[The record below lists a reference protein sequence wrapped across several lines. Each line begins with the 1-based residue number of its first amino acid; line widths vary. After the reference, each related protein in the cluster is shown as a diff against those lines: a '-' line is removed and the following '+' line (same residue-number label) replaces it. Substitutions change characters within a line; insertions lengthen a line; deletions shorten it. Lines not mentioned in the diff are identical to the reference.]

1 MYIAISRGG
10 AMVAH
15 QTLNLVLLVRFQ
27 TPQPKRIWPPLFD
40 AVKGGGEVHKKCR
53 CFFKRFAA
61 LVAALFISFSLP
73 VSALASSDTEAEM
86 PSLDDFYSHHGSWFV
101 WRKFVY
107 FGVDC
112 IELLCSPIVVSG
124 SSYTLPHS
132 VSYSTNAFDVSYLAN
147 DSGKAYDY
155 ACAFPYPLSGAS
167 GLWSEL
173 PSFPIGSSFSPQ
185 SSVVRVYSKSAQS
198 SGTYGFL
205 TSSFSRSDRILSF
218 GNTAGSSSG
227 SSTDTLDSFT
237 FSSPFYSYPFAI
249 RQSTSSS
256 SSGYVLQGGSS
267 SFIVPPYSYT
277 DAWSISLNTNRY
289 LLGTNSFVP
298 YPSGYTI
305 PSSDIGIVFV
315 KKPSSSPVYSA
326 SSFDTTSSFAFSL
339 LVPVSLL
346 PDVKLGDWLSDSPED
361 LQDAITNQFGI
372 DSGTLQD
379 SKDNLNSWN
388 SSSSV
393 DSDVASGAVGLLGG
407 LFQNLGTFLF
417 SVSLLCFGAV
427 VLRMFIRKAVDG

>member
-1 MYIAISRGG
+1 M
-10 AMVAH
+10 
-15 QTLNLVLLVRFQ
+15 
-27 TPQPKRIWPPLFD
+27 K
-40 AVKGGGEVHKKCR
+40 KKCR

-73 VSALASSDTEAEM
+73 VSVLAASDSEAEM

-101 WRKFVY
+101 WRKLVY
-107 FGVDC
+107 SGVDS
-112 IELLCSPIVVSG
+112 IELLCSPIVISG
-124 SSYTLPHS
+124 SSYTLPYS
-132 VSYSTNAFDVSYLAN
+132 VSYSTDAFDVSYLAN
-147 DSGKAYDY
+147 DSGKSYDY
-155 ACAFPYPLSGAS
+155 ACAFPYPLRGAS

-173 PSFPIGSSFSPQ
+173 PSFPIGFGFSPQ
-185 SSVVRVYSKSAQS
+185 TSVVRVYSKSAQS

-227 SSTDTLDSFT
+227 SSTDSLDSFT
-237 FSSPFYSYPFAI
+237 FSSPFYSYPFAS
-249 RQSTSSS
+249 RESTSHSA
-256 SSGYVLQGGSS
+256 SGYVLQGGSS

-277 DAWSISLNTNRY
+277 DAWNISLNTSRY
-289 LLGTNSFVP
+289 LLGTHSFVP

-315 KKPSSSPVYSA
+315 QKPSSSPVYSA
-326 SSFDTTSSFAFSL
+326 SSFDTSSSFAFSL